1 MLVTNPFP
9 PDPRPLKEAKILMKN
24 GYSVEVIGWNRSSP
38 DEVFPD
44 EDTIEGIKVTRIC
57 RFGGLGKGFVSLF
70 HFFKFYSVAYR
81 TALRMAWKKPT
92 VSRNVPP
99 PSTSGPPYSVVY
111 CHDLDTLIPGYC
123 IARKLHAGLVVDQH
137 EFYEGMMMR
146 SNPIL
151 RTFFVFFLSR
161 LKAFIYRKVG
171 LVIYTNEKMEEYE
184 RKLRLRKGVD
194 SMVVQNY
201 PEIELYSSVKQNS
214 NGTIVFG
221 FFGNIREYE
230 ILRTIARLAE
240 QSEHIRLKVAGTG
253 PDADRIK
260 DEFHRLT
267 RASFFGKFHYT
278 DIPTLYEEV
287 NIVICLYT
295 INPSTKHA
303 FPVKFYEAYEIG
315 IPVVTFAETALGAF
329 VEQHDIG
336 FVLRDENEIVP
347 FITSL
352 TSEKIEEKKSK
363 IKDLK
368 KTVRFHFESQG
379 AEYAAKVKKVSA

>member
-44 EDTIEGIKVTRIC
+44 VDTIEGIKVTRIC

-70 HFFKFYSVAYR
+70 HFFKFYSAAYR
-81 TALRMAWKKPT
+81 TALRNGQAP
-92 VSRNVPP
+92 SPP
-99 PSTSGPPYSVVY
+99 GPSYSVVY

-123 IARKLHAGLVVDQH
+123 IARKLGAGLVVDQH

-146 SNPIL
+146 SNPVL
-151 RTFFVFFLSR
+151 RTFFIFLLSR

-171 LVIYTNEKMEEYE
+171 LVVYTNEKMEAYE
-184 RKLRLRKGVD
+184 RRLRLRNDVD

-201 PEIELYSSVKQNS
+201 PEIELYSSIKRNTS
-214 NGTIVFG
+214 GIIVFG

-240 QSEHIRLKVAGTG
+240 QSDTIRLKVAGTG

-260 DEFHRLT
+260 KEFHRLT
-267 RASFFGKFHYT
+267 KASFFGKFHYT

-315 IPVVTFAETALGAF
+315 IPVVTFAGTALGAF

-336 FVLRDENEIVP
+336 FVLRDEKEIVP
-347 FITSL
+347 FVTTL

-363 IKDLK
+363 IKELK

-379 AEYAAKVKKVSA
+379 AEYAAKIKKASA